1 MGVSKT
7 APAVLTVEQMEE
19 LAKLLVPPPG
29 TFFTHNTLR
38 DIEAKEWLWNNRE
51 AIAETARAYHRL
63 VGALETLGFT
73 RPDEMIQQARDR
85 GWKDPQ

>member
-1 MGVSKT
+1 MGVSESLT
-7 APAVLTVEQMEE
+7 ERIEAVFARDDEWCGSEDCPRGCATG
-19 LAKLLVPPPG
+19 AKLL
-29 TFFTHNTLR
+29 
-38 DIEAKEWLWNNRE
+38 KEVRE
-51 AIAETARAYHRL
+51 LEETARAYHRL